1 MGSSNDTKQK
11 KGQAKAEVKETDS
24 IPVEEAFQQLSDII
38 EQMDRPEVTLEESMN
53 LYRNGVQLLA
63 QCQQTLEGLE
73 QEMIILRDG
82 GEGIDGEDE

>member
-11 KGQAKAEVKETDS
+11 KGQAKAEVKEEDS

-63 QCQQTLEGLE
+63 QCQKTLEGLE